1 MAELRLWLSLLKL
14 RVVVLLQ
21 VTAIAAILAHDL
33 TDRQLLRTMVLG
45 NDPRSWADTLE
56 TALVVLLGGSM
67 ASGGSM
73 AINMWYDR
81 DIDPLMARTDQR
93 PLPSGELAPGA
104 VLAYG
109 VTVCAAGVALLAQF
123 ATPLAGAIAGFSALF
138 YVLVYTVWLKR
149 RTPQNIVI
157 GGLAGALSPLVGWTA
172 TGGDPLALLPWGM
185 VAIIF
190 LWTPPHFWA
199 LTLARPGEYARAG
212 VPMLPVTAGE
222 AATRRHITAYAVAL
236 LLASLAYTSIFL
248 LINALVQRPLPVS
261 LVYWLVWEV
270 MLASGDSQRFSVM
283 HYLRSF
289 ALPQLKYFGIE
300 AGDLG
305 LTAESLGGE
314 FATMVSI
321 ATDPGQAVAVLL
333 AVTALAFMLASRLL
347 ERKQF

>member
-33 TDRQLLRTMVLG
+33 VDRQLLRTMVVG
-45 NDPRSWADTLE
+45 NDPRSWAQTLE

-81 DIDPLMARTDQR
+81 DIDPLMARTDRR

-109 VTVCAAGVALLAQF
+109 VTVCASGVALLALL
-123 ATPLAGAIAGFSALF
+123 ATPLAGGIAAFSALF

-172 TGGDPLALLPWGM
+172 AGGDPLVGWTAAGGDPLVDWTAAGGDPLALLPWGM

-199 LTLARPGEYARAG
+199 LTLARPGEYAQAG

-222 AATRRHITAYAVAL
+222 AATRHHITAYAVAL
-236 LLASLAYTSIFL
+236 LLASLAIGWQVELGYPYFAVAALLGGRFVQLALVLQRTPTEPAAWAVFGYSNAYLFL
-248 LINALVQRPLPVS
+248 L
-261 LVYWLVWEV
+261 
-270 MLASGDSQRFSVM
+270 
-283 HYLRSF
+283 
-289 ALPQLKYFGIE
+289 FGAI
-300 AGDLG
+300 
-305 LTAESLGGE
+305 
-314 FATMVSI
+314 I
-321 ATDPGQAVAVLL
+321 ADIGWVG
-333 AVTALAFMLASRLL
+333 
-347 ERKQF
+347 